1 MSSIYANGKR
11 VEIFPFLAWHKSQ
24 GKKKKMGIKNENTAI
39 LALHFVF
46 KNAIFLESRKATVF
60 WGFSMAY
67 NTAIK
72 KMLHNEL
79 EAEQ

>member
-1 MSSIYANGKR
+1 
-11 VEIFPFLAWHKSQ
+11 
-24 GKKKKMGIKNENTAI
+24 MGIKNENTAI

-60 WGFSMAY
+60 GGFSMAY